1 MNIENNLNN
10 VFERIDKAAYRAGRN
25 PNEIDLVAVTK
36 YVDSN
41 IIMKAIDLGV
51 VNIGEN
57 RVQELMRK
65 YDEVV
70 KPANWHFIG
79 GLQSNKVKYIVD
91 KVDLIH
97 SLDRLSLAKE
107 INKRGKAID
116 RIIPVLVQVNISK
129 EPTKSGVFE
138 EDIFSFMDSITDFE
152 YIKVKGLMTMAPHT
166 TDMEKTRPYFARMRN
181 LSEKIS
187 EQKYANINMEY
198 LSMGMTNDFE
208 VAIEEGANIIR
219 IGRAIFDGRM

>member
-10 VFERIDKAAYRAGRN
+10 VLERIDKAAYKAGRN
-25 PNEIDLVAVTK
+25 PEEIDLVAVTK

-41 IIMKAIDLGV
+41 TIMEAIDLGV

-57 RVQELMRK
+57 RVQELRRK
-65 YDEVV
+65 YAEVT
-70 KPANWHFIG
+70 KPVNWHFIG

-91 KVDLIH
+91 KIDLIH

-116 RIIPVLVQVNISK
+116 RIVPVLIQVNISK

-138 EDIFSFMDSITDFE
+138 EDIFSFMDSINDFE
-152 YIKVKGLMTMAPHT
+152 YIEVKGLMTMAPHT
-166 TDMEKTRPYFARMRN
+166 DDMEKTRPCILGSLVSRR
-181 LSEKIS
+181 
-187 EQKYANINMEY
+187 
-198 LSMGMTNDFE
+198 
-208 VAIEEGANIIR
+208 
-219 IGRAIFDGRM
+219 